1 MKKSSTDGTSTIY
14 IGSIYEKHQDGSW
27 IDYYNAFGRRIAMRK
42 HSGPSDTTGTIYFL
56 LADTLGSTSTVLSAT
71 GTVVESEKYYPYG
84 SLRSGGLTTTD
95 KQFTGQQN
103 EGTPFGLYDYG
114 ARFYSTVTGQFI
126 SADPKVQS
134 TYDPLCWDRYAYAQ
148 DNPLR
153 YVDPTGLDASDLR
166 RLAEDLGRRGISGG
180 DFERAMSAREGGSAG
195 STSGQQSSDSEMQA
209 ASDVPCGTPGCRPW
223 TPAEAFYRMLEQ
235 DPGALMRLHAVAAA
249 LSQIG
254 KTYSESYDNGQGPN
268 FWDCSGLVQYA
279 WGQAGVWI
287 PRNAQEQFDYLTGQ
301 LHSRVFNDPGQ
312 LRPGDLVFYYE
323 KDEYGHIDK
332 SVIGHVAMYAGN
344 GWSVVSDGKR
354 YDKVVAVVES
364 DYENLPERS
373 GTLVG
378 YVHMVF

>member
-1 MKKSSTDGTSTIY
+1 MRVHSGGTS
-14 IGSIYEKHQDGSW
+14 
-27 IDYYNAFGRRIAMRK
+27 NL
-42 HSGPSDTTGTIYFL
+42 YFL
-56 LADTLGSTSTVLSAT
+56 LADTLGSTSAVVNSLGAK
-71 GTVVESEKYYPYG
+71 VESEKYYPYG
-84 SLRSGGLTTTD
+84 GLRSAQSSGGMTLTD
-95 KQFTGQQN
+95 KEFTGQASQGAEWN
-103 EGTPFGLYDYG
+103 ASTLAFTTPDASASAFGLYDYG